1 MSKVEFKTQVQLNQ
15 SHSPQALA
23 WGSHAGAAA
32 VEPFQRFIVVVQH
45 ALGLGNKPL
54 KRFYD
59 LLAIHPKLKLGVNE
73 TVSYRLAVA
82 LPN

>member
-1 MSKVEFKTQVQLNQ
+1 
-15 SHSPQALA
+15 
-23 WGSHAGAAA
+23 

-59 LLAIHPKLKLGVNE
+59 LRRHSPQAKAWGE
-73 TVSYRLAVA
+73 
-82 LPN
+82 

>member
-1 MSKVEFKTQVQLNQ
+1 MSFHIVEFKTQVQFNQ

-23 WGSHAGAAA
+23 WGSHVGAAA

-59 LLAIHPKLKLGVNE
+59 LRRHSPQAKAWGE
-73 TVSYRLAVA
+73 
-82 LPN
+82 